1 MIRFDIKTYNKD
13 GTFKTT
19 INPNCVMN
27 DISFTENVNGGQG
40 QLTLNLALSFG
51 DNSFQWWDLIK
62 VVLFNERYKQGK
74 QIYFGYISQI
84 TRKYDANKGYI
95 VLTCLW
101 IASLLNKIIFSG
113 NYSWSIKSILNQI
126 ISTFNSN
133 YSGLI
138 TVGQIDDYSE
148 DVSVEFRNDQTCQ
161 KAINML
167 AETANYYRFV
177 DSEWKFFFRE
187 KMTQTN
193 HIVSNQFSVESMS
206 LNYSFENIVN
216 KLYLEREWGTVA
228 TYQDA
233 TSQSNYW
240 IKEKYVSES
249 SIADQTTQDEYWN
262 NYIEQNKNP
271 KNASTI
277 VVNTEYDIECIVPW
291 DTISVVNTE
300 YAVKNLLIEKIQYNP
315 IRITLTLEEN
325 ETLRDVINN

>member
-1 MIRFDIKTYNKD
+1 MIRYDIKTYNKD

-40 QLTLNLALSFG
+40 QLLLNLALSFA

-62 VVLFNERYKQGK
+62 VILFNDRYKQGK

-84 TRKYDANKGYI
+84 TRKYDANKWYI
-95 VLTCLW
+95 QLTCLW

-113 NYSWSIKSILNQI
+113 SYAWTITSVLTQI
-126 ISTFNSN
+126 INKFNSN

-138 TVGQIDDYSE
+138 TIEQIDDYPES
-148 DVSVEFRNDQTCQ
+148 VSVEFDNIITCK
-161 KAINML
+161 KAIDML
-167 AETANYYRFV
+167 SETANYYRFV

-193 HIVSNQFSVESMS
+193 HIVANQDSVETMS

-216 KLYLEREWGTVA
+216 KLYLERSWGTLA
-228 TYQDA
+228 TYEDA
-233 TSQSNYW
+233 TSQNNYW
-240 IKEKYVSES
+240 IKEAYEVETT
-249 SIADQTTQDEYWN
+249 IANQSTQDEFGN
-262 NYIEQNKNP
+262 NYIAQNKDP
-271 KNASTI
+271 KNASS
-277 VVNTEYDIECIVPW
+277 VVINNKYDIESIVPW

-300 YAVKNLLIEKIQYNP
+300 YSVKNLLIEKIQYTP

-325 ETLRDVINN
+325 ETLWDVINK

>member
-1 MIRFDIKTYNKD
+1 MIRYDIKTYNND
-13 GTFKTT
+13 GTFKMT

-40 QLTLNLALSFG
+40 QMKLNLAVSFA

-84 TRKYDANKGYI
+84 TRKYEANKWYI
-95 VLTCLW
+95 QLTCLW
-101 IASLLNKIIFSG
+101 IASLLNQIIFSG
-113 NYSWSIKSILNQI
+113 SYAWTITSILNQI
-126 ISTFNSN
+126 ISQFNSN

-148 DVSVEFRNDQTCQ
+148 SVSVDFDNSITCQ
-161 KAINML
+161 KAINIL
-167 AETANYYRFV
+167 AETANYYRFI

-193 HIVSNQFSVESMS
+193 HIVSNQYSVETMS
-206 LNYSFENIVN
+206 LNYSFESIVN
-216 KLYLEREWGTVA
+216 KLYLERDWGTVA

-240 IKEKYVSES
+240 IKEKYVIES
-249 SIADQTTQDEYWN
+249 SIANQTTQDEYWN

-277 VVNTEYDIECIVPW
+277 VVNTEYDIESIVPW

-300 YAVKNLLIEKIQYNP
+300 YSVKNLLIEKIQYTP